1 MDELE
6 LFSLDLQLFAE
17 GGEKTEKATPRR
29 RQEARR
35 KGQVFRSMDLN
46 SAVILL
52 VGFTVLYF
60 TIPGMLGSIQDFLT
74 RYFTDRALTEFNTAF
89 VYVMMLDAIVLMAKL
104 SLPLMGAVL
113 LAGLVVNLLQVG
125 FIFSAEPLIFK
136 PERLNPVEGFKRI
149 FSKRAL
155 VELAKSI
162 LKISL
167 VGYVVYAVFKKYFYI
182 FARFTDMDALAMVRV
197 LSLIIFE
204 MALKVGVIL
213 LAIGVLDFIYQ
224 WWEHEKS
231 LRMTKHEVK
240 QEYKQ
245 TEGDPLVRSR
255 QRQIQREAAMQRMMA
270 EVPRADVVIT
280 NPTHFA
286 VALKYEAEEMS
297 APVVVARGQDFLA
310 LRIKAVARENQV
322 TVVENPILART
333 IYYSTDIGDVIPENL
348 YQAVAEVLAFVYRQ
362 KKKAGSR

>member
-1 MDELE
+1 MVY
-6 LFSLDLQLFAE
+6 
-17 GGEKTEKATPRR
+17 T
-29 RQEARR
+29 
-35 KGQVFRSMDLN
+35 
-46 SAVILL
+46 VI
-52 VGFTVLYF
+52 
-60 TIPGMLGSIQDFLT
+60 
-74 RYFTDRALTEFNTAF
+74 
-89 VYVMMLDAIVLMAKL
+89 
-104 SLPLMGAVL
+104 
-113 LAGLVVNLLQVG
+113 
-125 FIFSAEPLIFK
+125 
-136 PERLNPVEGFKRI
+136 
-149 FSKRAL
+149 
-155 VELAKSI
+155 
-162 LKISL
+162 
-167 VGYVVYAVFKKYFYI
+167 KKYFYI
-182 FARFTDMDALAMVRV
+182 FARFTEMDAPSIVNV

-286 VALKYEAEEMS
+286 VALKYEAEKMS

-322 TVVENPILART
+322 AVVENPVLART
-333 IYYSTDIGDVIPENL
+333 IYYSTAIGDMIPENL

-362 KKKAGSR
+362 KKKAGYR